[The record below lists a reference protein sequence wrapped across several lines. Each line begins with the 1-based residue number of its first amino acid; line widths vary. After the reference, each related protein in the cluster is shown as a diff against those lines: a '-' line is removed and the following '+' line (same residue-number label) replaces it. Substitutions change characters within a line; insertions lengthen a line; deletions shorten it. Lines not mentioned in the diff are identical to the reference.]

1 MSKKLWG
8 GRFEKDTD
16 ALVEKFTS
24 SIDFDKKLY
33 NQDIIGSIAHAR
45 MLAKCGIISK
55 EDAALI
61 IKGLVE
67 IKIEIEEGN
76 FEFTSKLEDI
86 HMHIENRLSEKIGPV
101 AGKLHT
107 ARSRND
113 QVALDMHLYV
123 KEKTAQV
130 VRLLEQFCGA
140 LWKLAEKHVDT
151 VMPGYT
157 HLQKAQ
163 PVTLGYH
170 LKAYYYMLERDK
182 ERFCDALK
190 RTDIMPLGAC
200 ALAGTTLPTDKEYT
214 RELLGFSRIYEN
226 TMDAVSDRDFI
237 LEFLS
242 CASIL
247 MVHLSRMAEEII
259 LWNTD
264 EFNYMELDD
273 AFATGSSIMPQKKN
287 PDVAELVRG
296 KSGRVF
302 GDLMSM
308 LTLMKGLPLAYNR
321 DMQEDKEAL
330 FDAAETI
337 CACLEILPKVLLTAK
352 FKKENMAKAVEDSF
366 TDATY
371 YAEYL
376 VKKGMPFRKAHEVV
390 GKMVSYC
397 IKKSKKI
404 KDLSLL
410 ELKNFSELFAEDAA
424 RGFGS
429 TEKYNK
435 SNYIPTSHF

>member
-8 GRFEKDTD
+8 GRFEKETD

-33 NQDIIGSIAHAR
+33 NQDIIGSMAHAR
-45 MLAKCGIISK
+45 MLAKTGIISK

-61 IKGLVE
+61 IKGLLE
-67 IKIEIEEGN
+67 IKLEIEEGN

-86 HMHIENRLSEKIGPV
+86 HMHIESRLTEKIGPV

-123 KEKTAQV
+123 KEKTSQV
-130 VRLLEQFCGA
+130 IRLLEHLGGT
-140 LWKLAEKHVDT
+140 LWKLVEKHVET

-163 PVTLGYH
+163 PVTLGCH

-182 ERFCDALK
+182 ERFCDAQK

-200 ALAGTTLPTDKEYT
+200 ALAGTTLPADREYT
-214 RELLGFSRIYEN
+214 KDLLGFSKTYKN
-226 TMDAVSDRDFI
+226 TMDAVSDRDFVI
-237 LEFLS
+237 EFLS
-242 CASIL
+242 CASTL
-247 MVHLSRMAEEII
+247 MVHLSRMAEELI
-259 LWNTD
+259 LWTTS
-264 EFNYMELDD
+264 EFDFAELDD

-287 PDVAELVRG
+287 PDVLELIRG
-296 KSGRVF
+296 KAGRVF
-302 GDLMSM
+302 GNLMAM
-308 LTLMKGLPLAYNR
+308 LTIMKGLPLAYNR

-330 FDAAETI
+330 FDTAETI
-337 CACLEILPKVLLTAK
+337 CACLEILPKVLLSMK
-352 FKKENMAKAVEDSF
+352 FKKENMAKSVEDSF
-366 TDATY
+366 ADATY

-390 GKMVSYC
+390 GKMVNYC
-397 IKKSKKI
+397 IKKDKKLR
-404 KDLSLL
+404 DLSIM
-410 ELKNFSELFAEDAA
+410 ELKNFSQVFEASPKFDEENMV
-424 RGFGS
+424 
-429 TEKYNK
+429 T
-435 SNYIPTSHF
+435 I

>member
-8 GRFEKDTD
+8 GRFEKETD

-76 FEFTSKLEDI
+76 FECTSKLEDI
-86 HMHIENRLSEKIGPV
+86 HMHIESRLHEKIGPV

-113 QVALDMHLYV
+113 QVALDMHMYV
-123 KEKTAQV
+123 KEKIHETV
-130 VRLLEQFCGA
+130 GLLDTLAGV
-140 LWKLAEKHVDT
+140 LWKLAEKHKNT

-163 PVTLGYH
+163 PVTLATH
-170 LKAYYYMLERDK
+170 LKAYYYMLQRDR
-182 ERFCDALK
+182 ERFSSALK
-190 RTDIMPLGAC
+190 GADIMPLGAC
-200 ALAGTTLPTDKEYT
+200 ALAGTTLPADREYT
-214 RELLGFSRIYEN
+214 RELLGFSKIYEN
-226 TMDAVSDRDFI
+226 TMDAVSDRDFVM
-237 LEFLS
+237 EFLS

-259 LWNTD
+259 LWTTS
-264 EFNYMELDD
+264 EFNFIELDD

-287 PDVAELVRG
+287 PDVLELIRG

-302 GDLMSM
+302 GNLMAM
-308 LTLMKGLPLAYNR
+308 LTIMKGLPLAYNR

-330 FDAAETI
+330 FDTAETI
-337 CACLEILPKVLLTAK
+337 SACLEILPKVLVTMK
-352 FKKENMAKAVEDSF
+352 VNKQNMARAVEDSF
-366 TDATY
+366 ADATY
-371 YAEYL
+371 FAEYL
-376 VKKGMPFRKAHEVV
+376 VKKGMPFRQAHEVV
-390 GKMVSYC
+390 GKMVAYC
-397 IKKSKKI
+397 IKKGKKI
-404 KDLSLL
+404 KDLSIL
-410 ELKNFSELFAEDAA
+410 EFKNFSDLFDEDVVVEE
-424 RGFGS
+424 RLPD
-429 TEKYNK
+429 EIINK
-435 SNYIPTSHF
+435 NN

>member
-8 GRFEKDTD
+8 GRFEKETD

-86 HMHIENRLSEKIGPV
+86 HMHIENRLFQKIGPV
-101 AGKLHT
+101 AGRLHT

-123 KEKTAQV
+123 KEKTTQV
-130 VRLLEQFCGA
+130 IRLLEQFCSA

-226 TMDAVSDRDFI
+226 TMDAVSDRDFV

-242 CASIL
+242 CAGIL

-259 LWNTD
+259 LWTSS
-264 EFNYMELDD
+264 EFDFAELDD

-287 PDVAELVRG
+287 PDVLELIRG

-302 GDLMSM
+302 GNLMAM
-308 LTLMKGLPLAYNR
+308 LAVMKGLPLAYNR
-321 DMQEDKEAL
+321 DMQEDKEIL
-330 FDAAETI
+330 FDTADTI
-337 CACLEILPKVLLTAK
+337 CACLEILPKVLLSMK
-352 FKKENMAKAVEDSF
+352 FKKENMAKSLEESF
-366 TDATY
+366 ADATY

-390 GKMVSYC
+390 GKMVNYC
-397 IKKSKKI
+397 IKKDKKL
-404 KDLSLL
+404 KDLSIM
-410 ELKNFSELFAEDAA
+410 ELKNFAQEFEATPIFD
-424 RGFGS
+424 
-429 TEKYNK
+429 KK
-435 SNYIPTSHF
+435 SMINL

>member
-8 GRFEKDTD
+8 GRFEKETD

-55 EDAALI
+55 EDAAII

-76 FEFTSKLEDI
+76 FECTSKLEDI
-86 HMHIENRLSEKIGPV
+86 HMHIESRLHEKIGPV

-113 QVALDMHLYV
+113 QVALDMHMYV
-123 KEKTAQV
+123 KEKIHETV
-130 VRLLEQFCGA
+130 GLLDTLAGV
-140 LWKLAEKHVDT
+140 LWKLAEKHKNT

-163 PVTLGYH
+163 PVTLATH
-170 LKAYYYMLERDK
+170 LKAYYYMLQRDR
-182 ERFCDALK
+182 ERFSSALK
-190 RTDIMPLGAC
+190 GADIMPLGAC
-200 ALAGTTLPTDKEYT
+200 ALAGTTLPADREYT
-214 RELLGFSRIYEN
+214 RELLGFSKIYEN
-226 TMDAVSDRDFI
+226 TMDAVSDRDFVM
-237 LEFLS
+237 EFLS

-259 LWNTD
+259 LWTTS
-264 EFNYMELDD
+264 EFNFIELDD

-287 PDVAELVRG
+287 PDVLELIRG

-302 GDLMSM
+302 GNLMAM
-308 LTLMKGLPLAYNR
+308 LTIMKGLPLAYNR

-330 FDAAETI
+330 FDTAETI
-337 CACLEILPKVLLTAK
+337 SACLEILPKVLVTMK
-352 FKKENMAKAVEDSF
+352 VNKQNMARAVEDSF
-366 TDATY
+366 ADATY
-371 YAEYL
+371 FAEYL
-376 VKKGMPFRKAHEVV
+376 VKKGMPFRQAHEVV
-390 GKMVSYC
+390 GKMVAYC
-397 IKKSKKI
+397 IKKGKKI
-404 KDLSLL
+404 KDLSIL
-410 ELKNFSELFAEDAA
+410 EFKNFSDLFDEDVVVEE
-424 RGFGS
+424 RLPD
-429 TEKYNK
+429 EIINK
-435 SNYIPTSHF
+435 NN